1 MSNYLYDM
9 TWSASGFSLVIIG
22 ITCFIMP
29 HKERIRF
36 ALGIIYAVSGLL
48 FLYSAIAQ
56 IVKIDLYVETVTIS
70 ILFYLLGQGIFEMA
84 YFFLGDSK
92 HGPLVRKTYHAG
104 LLWTGALCLLP
115 LLDTIF
121 RLPPAFTT
129 IGDTR
134 VVPFFH
140 YSVSILSY
148 LWPLVSTV
156 GAWIGG
162 YVSLPAKSANY
173 RASIKLLGL
182 ISLILGSLLVAI
194 VGDACS
200 ILPVFYLGSVLL
212 QLSIICFYF
221 YDVSHPALFT
231 RAKEEIQE
239 AREKKRL
246 LDKQEEQL
254 IREGLERLVK
264 SGDFLFESSLTLAH
278 LATRLGV
285 STHQLSYYFNT
296 CVGTGFSAW
305 HNKTKIER
313 AKKLLAEDGDA
324 SIIEIAFDCG
334 FGSKTVFNEQ
344 FKRLVGMTPTEF
356 RATKKKPRGKS

>member
-9 TWSASGFSLVIIG
+9 TWGASGFSLVIIG

-36 ALGIIYAVSGLL
+36 ALGIIYTVSGLL
-48 FLYSAIAQ
+48 FLYSAIAHA
-56 IVKIDLYVETVTIS
+56 IKIDPYAELVSMS

-84 YFFLGDSK
+84 YFILGDNK
-92 HGPLVRKTYHAG
+92 HGSLIRKTYHAG
-104 LLWTGALCLLP
+104 LVWTVVICLLP
-115 LLDTIF
+115 WLDTVLA
-121 RLPPAFTT
+121 LPPAFTT
-129 IGDTR
+129 IGDTH

-140 YSVSILSY
+140 YIVNILAY
-148 LWPLVSTV
+148 FWPLVSTI
-156 GAWIGG
+156 GAWFGG
-162 YVSLPAKSANY
+162 YVSLPEKSASY
-173 RASIKLLGL
+173 RASVRLLAL

-200 ILPVFYLGSVLL
+200 VLPVFYLGSVLL

-221 YDVSHPALFT
+221 YDVSHPELFT
-231 RAKEEIQE
+231 RAKEEILE

-246 LDKQEEQL
+246 LDKQEELL

-264 SGDFLFESSLTLAH
+264 SGDFLFESSLTLTL

-313 AKKLLAEDGDA
+313 AKKLLADNGDA